1 MENKKI
7 KEQFEMANI
16 GFYSPHGIEDA
27 KQKKM
32 LYQNILTQ
40 VKSTQEMNERLIKQF
55 KKGK

>member
-27 KQKKM
+27 KQRKK
-32 LYQNILTQ
+32 LYESILAQ
-40 VKSTQEMNERLIKQF
+40 EKSTQELNERLKKQF
-55 KKGK
+55 EKGK